1 MPENRPALA
10 MPQSL
15 RPCGAPPFTQGRLC
29 DGRRVRPYI
38 HLPIVIAYLK
48 LFVGGRPRR
57 PVQPCVIA
65 NLWFPVG
72 ADSISTRAISRNH
85 PTARRGQDP
94 SLRTNYKRAT
104 TLRGVGD
111 AAPYK
116 PTYGGCRGEHCSPAE
131 PHVAAKLHGRTLCA
145 PTPKKTAAAQQK
157 GRCRKVATPV
167 KHKQKTKITP
177 NKSP

>member
-72 ADSISTRAISRNH
+72 ADSISARAISHNR
-85 PTARRGQDP
+85 PIARRGQDP
-94 SLRTNYKRAT
+94 SLRTDVNIIQRPKLQSRKIPGASGT
-104 TLRGVGD
+104 PPPTSNHASGVGANIVRPCSWLAMLD
-111 AAPYK
+111 SAGGYGIRPY
-116 PTYGGCRGEHCSPAE
+116 E
-131 PHVAAKLHGRTLCA
+131 L
-145 PTPKKTAAAQQK
+145 PKS
-157 GRCRKVATPV
+157 RN
-167 KHKQKTKITP
+167 KQ
-177 NKSP
+177 